1 MDRIRKFVSEVARRR
16 VFATT
21 ALYIVAAWA
30 VIQVADLSIEA
41 GLLRIPLRSVFVAA
55 FLGFPI
61 ALVVA
66 WSYDITRKGIVRT
79 PPADAPD
86 VNSHNH
92 AAAVDL
98 ALVLLRTGETE
109 RADYLLQKS
118 LEHIDTIHRFGING
132 YAVDDVLIYTM
143 QGRKDKAIATLR
155 QAVDEGWRGSWWIFL
170 ELDPALDPL
179 RDDPEFQSIV
189 ETIRADMAAQRQ
201 QLDQMRANG
210 ELPPIP

>member
-1 MDRIRKFVSEVARRR
+1 
-16 VFATT
+16 
-21 ALYIVAAWA
+21 
-30 VIQVADLSIEA
+30 
-41 GLLRIPLRSVFVAA
+41 
-55 FLGFPI
+55 
-61 ALVVA
+61 
-66 WSYDITRKGIVRT
+66 
-79 PPADAPD
+79 
-86 VNSHNH
+86 
-92 AAAVDL
+92 
-98 ALVLLRTGETE
+98 
-109 RADYLLQKS
+109 
-118 LEHIDTIHRFGING
+118 
-132 YAVDDVLIYTM
+132 M